1 VEEFKG
7 TFLNIAHTSDERT
20 LILQMFVYIS
30 LFFTLLTIPFIEV
43 LRRELERRKV
53 EINLGK
59 GA

>member
-1 VEEFKG
+1 
-7 TFLNIAHTSDERT
+7 
-20 LILQMFVYIS
+20 MFVYIS